1 MTMTL
6 KLNHTRPPALDLVP
20 LEALYPREGF
30 VATQNG
36 FKPIYLGHPNA
47 RCDEC
52 EAPFSNERKHPRSD
66 RYEGVIEICGGHL
79 MRLTTRKAP

>member
-6 KLNHTRPPALDLVP
+6 KHINSRPQAYDLVP

-30 VATQNG
+30 VVTSKG
-36 FKPIYLGHPNA
+36 MKPIYLGHPNA

-52 EAPFSNERKHPRSD
+52 EAPFGNERRHPRSKQF
-66 RYEGVIEICGGHL
+66 EGVIEICGGHL

>member
-6 KLNHTRPPALDLVP
+6 NTTRHTRLSAYDAMP

-30 VATQNG
+30 VVTPEG
-36 FKPIYLGHPNA
+36 MKPIYLGHPNA

-52 EAPFSNERKHPRSD
+52 EAPFSNERKHPASE
-66 RYEGVIEICGGHL
+66 YEGVIKICGGHL

>member
-6 KLNHTRPPALDLVP
+6 HATRTRLMAYDAMP

-30 VATQNG
+30 VATSNG

-52 EAPFSNERKHPRSD
+52 EAPFSNERKHPRSEQF
-66 RYEGVIEICGGHL
+66 EGVIEICGGHL